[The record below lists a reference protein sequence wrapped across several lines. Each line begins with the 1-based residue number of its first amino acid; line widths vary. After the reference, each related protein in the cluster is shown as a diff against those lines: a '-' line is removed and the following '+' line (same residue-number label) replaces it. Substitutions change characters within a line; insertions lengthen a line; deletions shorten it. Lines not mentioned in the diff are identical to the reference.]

1 MFWIYVLYTDKYLL
15 KTFYLLLVFLLNSV
29 LKNDSFNFDE
39 VRFLHVFSV
48 FYGFCALVKKF
59 LPLQGHSSVP
69 SGFLL
74 KFDI

>member
-1 MFWIYVLYTDKYLL
+1 MTV
-15 KTFYLLLVFLLNSV
+15 
-29 LKNDSFNFDE
+29 FNFDE

-59 LPLQGHSSVP
+59 LPLQGHSNVP